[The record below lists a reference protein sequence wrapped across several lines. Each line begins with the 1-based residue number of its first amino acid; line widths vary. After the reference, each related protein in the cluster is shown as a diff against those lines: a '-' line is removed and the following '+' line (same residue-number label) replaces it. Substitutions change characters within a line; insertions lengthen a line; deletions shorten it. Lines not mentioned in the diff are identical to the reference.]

1 MQLANT
7 PKQANQLALFVA
19 PSSSPTS
26 SRNMIYAVVALPIA
40 ALAANNAEI
49 STSNLNGG
57 GAAFDN
63 LKASWGKALNI
74 GDFKTNM
81 NLKYDYAKSK
91 DSLQEVSF
99 SGNLV
104 EDGDMTVGYEV
115 TRSFDGGATAVK
127 VSAETGGT
135 TLCAEYDTDEQL
147 KEVSASRTVDVS
159 DRKVDV
165 EPSWL
170 VKAKKAR
177 VKLMSA
183 LGDSDSVRAQV
194 DYDTNSGDTA
204 VEVGFSRQLKEGKS
218 LSATLTPASKDLE
231 VELVD
236 SSFEQGATWT
246 ATANVGLDD
255 ASSIADNA
263 KVTLK
268 RSWAW

>member
-1 MQLANT
+1 
-7 PKQANQLALFVA
+7 
-19 PSSSPTS
+19 
-26 SRNMIYAVVALPIA
+26 MIYAAIALQNA
-40 ALAANNAEI
+40 ALAANSAEL

-74 GDFKTNM
+74 GDFTTNM
-81 NLKYDYAKSK
+81 NVKYDYAKSK

-104 EDGDMTVGYEV
+104 DDSDMTVGYEV

-127 VSAETGGT
+127 LTAATGGT
-135 TLCAEYDTDEQL
+135 TLTADYDTDEQL
-147 KEVSASRTVDVS
+147 TEVGAARTVTVS
-159 DRKVDV
+159 DRNVDV

-183 LGDSDSVRAQV
+183 LGDSDSVSAQI
-194 DYDTNSGDTA
+194 DYDTTSGDSA
-204 VEVGFSRQLKEGKS
+204 LEVGFSRQLKDGQS

-236 SSFEQGATWT
+236 SSFENGATWT

>member
-1 MQLANT
+1 
-7 PKQANQLALFVA
+7 
-19 PSSSPTS
+19 
-26 SRNMIYAVVALPIA
+26 MIYTVVALPIA
-40 ALAANNAEI
+40 VLAANNAEI

-81 NLKYDYAKSK
+81 NVKYDYAKSK

-99 SGNLV
+99 SGSLV
-104 EDGDMTVGYEV
+104 EDGDMNVGYEV
-115 TRSFDGGATAVK
+115 TRSFDGGATSVK
-127 VSAETGGT
+127 MTAATGGT
-135 TLCAEYDTDEQL
+135 TLAAEYDTDEQL
-147 KEVSASRTVDVS
+147 KEVSASRTIEVS

-183 LGDSDSVRAQV
+183 MGDSDSLKAQV
-194 DYDTNSGDTA
+194 DYDTNSGDTE

-218 LSATLTPASKDLE
+218 LSATLAPKTKDLE

-236 SSFEQGATWT
+236 SSFESGATWT
-246 ATANVGLDD
+246 ATANVPLED
-255 ASSIADNA
+255 ASGISNNA

>member
-1 MQLANT
+1 MISA
-7 PKQANQLALFVA
+7 VA
-19 PSSSPTS
+19 
-26 SRNMIYAVVALPIA
+26 VF
-40 ALAANNAEI
+40 AANNAEI

-74 GDFKTNM
+74 GDFETRM

-104 EDGDMTVGYEV
+104 DDSDMKVGYEV

-127 VSAETGGT
+127 LSAETGGT
-135 TLCAEYDTDEQL
+135 TLAAEYDTDDQL
-147 KEVSASRTVDVS
+147 KEVSAQRTVEIS

-170 VKAKKAR
+170 VKAKTAR

-183 LGDSDSVRAQV
+183 LGDSDSLSAQV
-194 DYDTNSGDTA
+194 DYDTNSGDA
-204 VEVGFSRQLKEGKS
+204 EVEVGFSRQLKEGKS
-218 LSATLTPASKDLE
+218 LSATLTPKTKDLE

-236 SSFEQGATWT
+236 ASFEDGATWT
-246 ATANVGLDD
+246 ATANVPLND
-255 ASSIADNA
+255 AASVKDSA

>member
-1 MQLANT
+1 
-7 PKQANQLALFVA
+7 
-19 PSSSPTS
+19 
-26 SRNMIYAVVALPIA
+26 MIYAVVALQNA
-40 ALAANNAEI
+40 ALAANSAEI

-81 NLKYDYAKSK
+81 NVKYDYGKSK

-99 SGNLV
+99 SGSLLD
-104 EDGDMTVGYEV
+104 DGDMSVGYEV

-127 VSAETGGT
+127 LTAETGGT
-135 TLCAEYDTDEQL
+135 TLSADYDTDEQL
-147 KEVSASRTVDVS
+147 REVSASRTVQVS
-159 DRKVDV
+159 DRNVDV

-183 LGDSDSVRAQV
+183 LGDDSVSAQI
-194 DYDTNSGDTA
+194 DYDTNSG
-204 VEVGFSRQLKEGKS
+204 ESELELGFSRQLKEGQS

-231 VELVD
+231 VNLVD
-236 SSFEQGATWT
+236 SSFENGATWT

>member
-1 MQLANT
+1 
-7 PKQANQLALFVA
+7 
-19 PSSSPTS
+19 
-26 SRNMIYAVVALPIA
+26 MIYAAIALQNA
-40 ALAANNAEI
+40 ALAANSAEV

-81 NLKYDYAKSK
+81 NVKYDYAKSK

-99 SGNLV
+99 SGNLMD
-104 EDGDMTVGYEV
+104 DGDMTVGYEV
-115 TRSFDGGATAVK
+115 TRSFGGGATSVSL
-127 VSAETGGT
+127 SAETGGT
-135 TLCAEYDTDEQL
+135 TLAAEYDTDEQL
-147 KEVSASRTVDVS
+147 KEVSASRTVEVS

-183 LGDSDSVRAQV
+183 LGDSDSVSAQV
-194 DYDTNSGDTA
+194 DYDTNSGESE

-218 LSATLTPASKDLE
+218 LSATLTPKSKDLE

-236 SSFEQGATWT
+236 SSFESGATWT
-246 ATANVGLDD
+246 ATANVALDD
-255 ASSIADNA
+255 TASIANNA

>member
-1 MQLANT
+1 
-7 PKQANQLALFVA
+7 
-19 PSSSPTS
+19 
-26 SRNMIYAVVALPIA
+26 MIYAVVALPIA

-81 NLKYDYAKSK
+81 NVKYDYAKSK

-104 EDGDMTVGYEV
+104 DDSDMTVGYEV

-127 VSAETGGT
+127 LTAATGGT
-135 TLCAEYDTDEQL
+135 TLSADYDTDEQL
-147 KEVSASRTVDVS
+147 TEVGASRTVQVS
-159 DRKVDV
+159 DRNVDV

-183 LGDSDSVRAQV
+183 LGDSDSVSAQI
-194 DYDTNSGDTA
+194 DYDTNSGDSA
-204 VEVGFSRQLKEGKS
+204 LEVGFSRQLKDGQS
-218 LSATLTPASKDLE
+218 VSATLTPASKDLE

-236 SSFEQGATWT
+236 SSFENGATWT

>member
-1 MQLANT
+1 ML
-7 PKQANQLALFVA
+7 
-19 PSSSPTS
+19 S
-26 SRNMIYAVVALPIA
+26 AVVALP
-40 ALAANNAEI
+40 LAANNAEL

-63 LKASWGKALNI
+63 LKASWGRALNI

-81 NLKYDYAKSK
+81 NVKYDYAKSK

-135 TLCAEYDTDEQL
+135 TLAAEYDTDEQL
-147 KEVSASRTVDVS
+147 KEVSASRTVEVS

-170 VKAKKAR
+170 VKAKTAR
-177 VKLMSA
+177 VKLMTA
-183 LGDSDSVRAQV
+183 LGNSDSLSAQV
-194 DYDTNSGDTA
+194 DYDTNSGNSE
-204 VEVGFSRQLKEGKS
+204 VELGYSRQLKDGKA
-218 LSATLTPASKDLE
+218 LSATLGANKDLE

-236 SSFEQGATWT
+236 SSFEDGATWT
-246 ATANVGLDD
+246 ATANMALDD
-255 ASSIADNA
+255 AANMKDNA

>member
-1 MQLANT
+1 
-7 PKQANQLALFVA
+7 
-19 PSSSPTS
+19 
-26 SRNMIYAVVALPIA
+26 MIYAAIALQNA
-40 ALAANNAEI
+40 ALAANSAEI

-81 NLKYDYAKSK
+81 NVKYDYAKSK

-104 EDGDMTVGYEV
+104 EDNDMTVGYSV

-127 VSAETGGT
+127 LTAATGGT
-135 TLCAEYDTDEQL
+135 TLTADYDTDEQL
-147 KEVSASRTVDVS
+147 TEVGAARTVEVS

-183 LGDSDSVRAQV
+183 MGDSDSVSATI
-194 DYDTNSGDTA
+194 DYDTNSGDSA
-204 VEVGFSRQLKEGKS
+204 LEFGFSRQLKDGQS

-231 VELVD
+231 LQLVD
-236 SSFEQGATWT
+236 NTFESGASWT
-246 ATANVGLDD
+246 ATANLGLDD